1 MEDTQISKVQTDLSK
16 VNERSIASLITKN
29 DAIVKKSCETGSVSE
44 IYSAIS
50 KIFEDAALNTTAT
63 RRLLENIRKSRTATR
78 ATFIVYNSMMA
89 GCGLSVN

>member
-1 MEDTQISKVQTDLSK
+1 MSKVQTDLSK

-44 IYSAIS
+44 IYSSIS

-63 RRLLENIRKSRTATR
+63 RRLL
-78 ATFIVYNSMMA
+78 
-89 GCGLSVN
+89 